1 MKRAISF
8 LLAVIMCMSLVGCGK
23 SKAAKEAEA
32 AIDAIGE
39 VTLDSGEAIAY
50 AEKLYGILTDDE
62 KADVENRLTLVDA
75 KEAYAELQGKVIYDN
90 ALKSYE
96 KLNEVA
102 ALCVD
107 GMDDIYGAWY
117 FGIYEA
123 DDAKYSFYS
132 KFAAETPHITKE
144 ELENSAKI
152 MGYSESSVRNS
163 WQNCVTVA
171 QGAIILRGDYDT
183 ITEKMAEAENI
194 LQELTN
200 SYDDYTYYP
209 RLKEYYAAVSSYVEF
224 FTSPTGSFN
233 QLADTVNNFE
243 NTIRT
248 YQSDVGFLFTK

>member
-132 KFAAETPHITKE
+132 KLRQKRPTLPRK
-144 ELENSAKI
+144 
-152 MGYSESSVRNS
+152 S
-163 WQNCVTVA
+163 WRT
-171 QGAIILRGDYDT
+171 
-183 ITEKMAEAENI
+183 
-194 LQELTN
+194 LQ
-200 SYDDYTYYP
+200 
-209 RLKEYYAAVSSYVEF
+209 R
-224 FTSPTGSFN
+224 
-233 QLADTVNNFE
+233 
-243 NTIRT
+243 
-248 YQSDVGFLFTK
+248 